1 MATLSKTQIDRLG
14 NRLKTGSLSE
24 ADLRLLD
31 EYRRSLG
38 SAYES
43 VLRIIREDLQ
53 LKPTGRPAK
62 STTSITEKLRRES
75 IRLSQV
81 QDIAGCRVVVAN
93 IAAQDQAVTMLRDAF
108 VEVRVM
114 DRRKNP
120 SHGYRAVHVIVDI
133 AGKAVEVQIRSFL
146 QHLWAELSERLS
158 DVVGLN
164 IKYGGGD
171 ATLRNALTDFSE
183 IVSELEE
190 IEGSSASNDDTVS
203 LREKLV
209 KTLSDLIIELEN

>member
-1 MATLSKTQIDRLG
+1 
-14 NRLKTGSLSE
+14 
-24 ADLRLLD
+24 
-31 EYRRSLG
+31 
-38 SAYES
+38 
-43 VLRIIREDLQ
+43 
-53 LKPTGRPAK
+53 
-62 STTSITEKLRRES
+62 
-75 IRLSQV
+75 
-81 QDIAGCRVVVAN
+81 
-93 IAAQDQAVTMLRDAF
+93 
-108 VEVRVM
+108 
-114 DRRKNP
+114 
-120 SHGYRAVHVIVDI
+120 
-133 AGKAVEVQIRSFL
+133 VEVQIRSFL

-190 IEGSSASNDDTVS
+190 IEGSSASTDTVS

>member
-38 SAYES
+38 PAYES

-133 AGKAVEVQIRSFL
+133 AGKAVEVQIRNFL

-164 IKYGGGD
+164 IEYGGGD

-190 IEGSSASNDDTVS
+190 IEGSSASNDTVS

>member
-38 SAYES
+38 PAYES

-133 AGKAVEVQIRSFL
+133 AAKLWRFRYVVFFSTFGPSF
-146 QHLWAELSERLS
+146 
-158 DVVGLN
+158 
-164 IKYGGGD
+164 
-171 ATLRNALTDFSE
+171 RN
-183 IVSELEE
+183 
-190 IEGSSASNDDTVS
+190 GSQTW
-203 LREKLV
+203 
-209 KTLSDLIIELEN
+209 